1 MTIDPTSLS
10 ARDIAASVRAGSL
23 HPTAVAAAFLDVASN
38 VEPELHAFKHLD
50 PQQCLA
56 EAAEMSDARRSG
68 ALAGVPLGVKDVID
82 TADMPTACGSRLYE
96 GRRPAADASCVHI
109 ARHAGAFV
117 VGKTVTT
124 EFATASPGPTVNPH
138 NRAHTPGGSSS
149 GSAAAVAA
157 GIVRLAF
164 GTQTSGST
172 IRPAA
177 FCGVVGFKPTFGMID
192 RTGVKPLSEAL
203 DTIGLY
209 ARDVADVALFASVVA
224 RRPDLFITKPV
235 ARPRIGIF
243 RTSAWSSMDT
253 ECGKRFDAAVD
264 LLGSHEDIDGPS
276 WWTDVLAAQDAVFGW
291 QASAA
296 LAFERDNHADQL
308 TDVTREFLK
317 GRAAFG
323 YDDAVN
329 AIAVQHRAIADIEAL
344 FGDNDILITPAA
356 LGEAPLG
363 LRATG
368 NPAMNIAWTLLGT
381 PCLSLPAG
389 TGPNGLPLALQ
400 IVARPG
406 ADAALLGFALSLES
420 LLCQH
425 FKVK

>member
-1 MTIDPTSLS
+1 MTFDPTTLS
-10 ARDIAASVRAGSL
+10 AREIAALVRAGSL
-23 HPTAVAAAFLDVASN
+23 HPSTVAEAFLEVAAA
-38 VEPELHAFKHLD
+38 VEPELHAFKYLD
-50 PQQCLA
+50 REQCLA
-56 EAAEMSDARRSG
+56 EAAMMSDGRRSG

-82 TADMPTACGSRLYE
+82 TADMPTACGSQLYE
-96 GRRPAADASCVHI
+96 DRRPAADASCVHI
-109 ARHAGAFV
+109 ARQAGAFV

-124 EFATASPGPTVNPH
+124 EFATASPGPTVNPF

-224 RRPDLFITKPV
+224 RRKDLFV
-235 ARPRIGIF
+235 VNSVDRPKIGVF
-243 RTSAWSSMDT
+243 RTPAWSSMED
-253 ECGKRFDAAVD
+253 ECGGYFDAAVEA
-264 LLGSHEDIDGPS
+264 LGPHEDVADPG
-276 WWTDVLAAQDAVFGW
+276 WWADVLAAQDAIFGW

-308 TDVTREFLK
+308 TEVTRDFLK
-317 GRAAFG
+317 GRSSFD
-323 YDDAVN
+323 YDDAVK
-329 AIAVQHRAIADIEAL
+329 AVSVQRRAIADIETL
-344 FGDNDILITPAA
+344 FGDNDVLITPAA

-363 LRATG
+363 LGSTG

-406 ADAALLGFALSLES
+406 ADASLLGFALGLEADLS
-420 LLCQH
+420 RH
-425 FKVK
+425 FKVQ